1 MTKILKAKNE
11 AEFISAMNEFEEIKT
26 FTRVHPRLE
35 VEILKKWLDD
45 APVYWDRSIKDAKV
59 LYKTES
65 AYSGCGV
72 RFLTPII
79 RVEAP
84 HSGNIYQTRGEY
96 KQVDNFSG

>member
-45 APVYWDRSIKDAKV
+45 APVYWG
-59 LYKTES
+59 E
-65 AYSGCGV
+65 
-72 RFLTPII
+72 LTSP
-79 RVEAP
+79 
-84 HSGNIYQTRGEY
+84 
-96 KQVDNFSG
+96 